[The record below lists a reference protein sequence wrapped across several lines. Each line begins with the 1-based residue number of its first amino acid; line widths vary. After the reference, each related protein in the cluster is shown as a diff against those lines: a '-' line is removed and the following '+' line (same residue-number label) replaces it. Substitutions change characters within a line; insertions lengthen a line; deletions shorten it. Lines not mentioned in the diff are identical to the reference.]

1 MSSSST
7 SSSVPI
13 LVNPSPPPVPAG
25 YPRARYTPDQLQKLD
40 AVREK
45 LIANNPALAAAAA
58 TSTNNNPASPSPP
71 AGDNLH
77 DDAAWCDDACLLRY
91 LRAVKWDTE
100 AAVKRIESTLKWR
113 HEYGPHRIDPAEVE
127 PEAVNGKE
135 FLTGFDLQGRPSL
148 YLVPRKEHTK
158 TYDRQLRYVVY
169 NLERAI
175 RAMPPGI
182 ESLNIL
188 IDYEGLSVFTAPPAS
203 QSKKVLQILGD
214 HYPERLGKGF
224 IFNPSWY
231 LWAFFKIIGPFID
244 PITRSKIHFVN
255 LKKLPAEAPAANS
268 DEHDDSAAAPN
279 TPEKAQ
285 KEAEG
290 MGGWTDPR
298 RFIAPEML
306 VAEYGGKHNFVY
318 NHDVYWKAVNA

>member
-1 MSSSST
+1 MP

-13 LVNPSPPPVPAG
+13 LVNPSPPPVPVG
-25 YPRARYTPDQLQKLD
+25 YPRAQYNADQLSKLN
-40 AVREK
+40 ALREK
-45 LIANNPALAAAAA
+45 LTASNPALATTAAN
-58 TSTNNNPASPSPP
+58 SASPSPS
-71 AGDNLH
+71 ASSGH

-91 LRAVKWDTE
+91 LRAVKWDVD
-100 AAVKRIESTLKWR
+100 AAAKRIESTLKWR
-113 HEYGPHRIDPAEVE
+113 HEYGPHRIDPTEVE
-127 PEAVNGKE
+127 PEAIHGKE
-135 FLTGFDLQGRPSL
+135 FLTGFDLHGRPSL

-175 RAMPPGI
+175 RAMPPGV

-255 LKKLPAEAPAANS
+255 LKKLPAEPVTDSSDAVAAT
-268 DEHDDSAAAPN
+268 PN
-279 TPEKAQ
+279 TPEKPQ

-298 RFIAPEML
+298 RYIAPEML
-306 VAEYGGKHNFVY
+306 VAEYGGKHDFVY
-318 NHDVYWKAVNA
+318 EHAVYWKAVNA